1 MQADIHDGITKQKSS
16 TNKKAKGNI
25 SARLLTNDSQVS
37 QANDALNFS
46 PLKPAEGGMAVY
58 D

>member
-37 QANDALNFS
+37 QANDPVSFS
-46 PLKPAEGGMAVY
+46 PLKPAEGGTAAY